1 MHEAK
6 NDIRALGSYRLL
18 SSVPTDECFVFEKA
32 LYQWG
37 ANYQLRL
44 RSCSNGREG
53 WVCTLKRG
61 L

>member
-37 ANYQLRL
+37 ANY
-44 RSCSNGREG
+44 
-53 WVCTLKRG
+53 
-61 L
+61 